1 MHELSI
7 AQSILDTVISE
18 AVKRELKQVNIIGLR
33 IGAMTDIVPEALEF
47 GFNALKADTILSNT
61 SLKIETVPIKGYCEK
76 CSERFEVN
84 EFIFVCPQCYSNKI
98 KTEQG
103 SELDIAYLEVED

>member
-7 AQSILDTVISE
+7 AQSILETVLGE
-18 AVKRELKQVNIIGLR
+18 AERRNLTAVHIIGLR

-47 GFNALKADTILSNT
+47 GFNALKADTFLKDTN
-61 SLKIETVPIKGYCEK
+61 LKIETVPIKGYCEK
-76 CSERFEVN
+76 CQQRFEVQ
-84 EFIFVCPQCYSNKI
+84 EFIFVCPNCYSNKI